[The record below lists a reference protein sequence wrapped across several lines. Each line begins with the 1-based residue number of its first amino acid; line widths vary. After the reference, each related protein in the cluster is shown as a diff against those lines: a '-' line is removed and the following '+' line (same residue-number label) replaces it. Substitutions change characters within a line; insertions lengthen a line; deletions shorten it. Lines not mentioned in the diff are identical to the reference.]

1 MDKPRRSAGMR
12 GNPMNAVPEHRAVST
27 TPSTTPKAKSEP
39 QAPVRDLASRFVKP
53 KVLMG
58 EVTAP
63 RGQQIAAERD
73 AVRAF
78 MLAHRLQPSHWAAK
92 AGVAPG
98 ELLAFLSGHAR
109 SMTPETLAKLAAAA
123 NATETQILGR

>member
-1 MDKPRRSAGMR
+1 MR
-12 GNPMNAVPEHRAVST
+12 GNPMNPVPHAVSNAL
-27 TPSTTPKAKSEP
+27 PPKAKAEP
-39 QAPVRDLASRFVKP
+39 AAPVRTTASRFVKP

-73 AVRAF
+73 SVRTF
-78 MLAHRLQPSHWAAK
+78 MQGRRLQPSVWAAK
-92 AGVAPG
+92 AGVPAS

-123 NATETQILGR
+123 NATEAQILGR

>member
-1 MDKPRRSAGMR
+1 MR
-12 GNPMNAVPEHRAVST
+12 GNPMHAAPRPVSNAP
-27 TPSTTPKAKSEP
+27 PPKPKPDP
-39 QAPVRDLASRFVKP
+39 QPPQRTSASRFVKP

-58 EVTAP
+58 EVAAP

-78 MLAHRLQPSHWAAK
+78 MQARRLQPSAWAAK
-92 AGVAPG
+92 AGVPAS

-109 SMTPETLAKLAAAA
+109 TLPPETAAKLASAA
-123 NATETQILGR
+123 NATEDQMFGR

>member
-12 GNPMNAVPEHRAVST
+12 GNPMNATPRAISNAPPPE
-27 TPSTTPKAKSEP
+27 PKLEP
-39 QAPVRDLASRFVKP
+39 QAPQRTSASRFVKP

-58 EVTAP
+58 EVAAP
-63 RGQQIAAERD
+63 KGQQIAAERD

-78 MLAHRLQPSHWAAK
+78 MQARRLQPSVWAAK
-92 AGVAPG
+92 AGVPAS

-109 SMTPETLAKLAAAA
+109 SLPPQTAAKLAAAA
-123 NATETQILGR
+123 NATEEQMFGR

>member
-12 GNPMNAVPEHRAVST
+12 GNPMNPAPRAVST
-27 TPSTTPKAKSEP
+27 TPPPKAKAEP
-39 QAPVRDLASRFVKP
+39 AAPVRTTASRFVKP

-78 MLAHRLQPSHWAAK
+78 MLAHRLQPSVWAAK
-92 AGVAPG
+92 AGVPAG

-109 SMTPETLAKLAAAA
+109 TLPPQSAVKLAAAA
-123 NATETQILGR
+123 NATEDQMFGR